1 MLVSNKA
8 YAQVLFLFALIILP
22 LANTAK
28 AQVDPNFSSIDAAL
42 EKANQEGKSLAV
54 YLYSKTWDAPNRFS
68 LAVPTNRAID
78 LFMTQFVL
86 VNVDVESAKGKEW
99 AARYSILEVY
109 PSLSLTDAKGDG
121 QSYLSLIDEDVEGV
135 LSFLLEHQIFMAR
148 TLVSN

>member
-86 VNVDVESAKGKEW
+86 VNVDVESEKGKEW

-135 LSFLLEHQIFMAR
+135 LSFFLEHQIFIAR
-148 TLVSN
+148 TTASN